1 MSKFIFFIPLL
12 ILVLIGAGC
21 QTNTVQDSLD
31 DENGDTE
38 ITPGITSETFESEQG
53 DFSYTLTWNTD
64 LLSLSEEAYTEASE
78 YAPSFDIVGG
88 GNITVATGSIDSPG
102 YQMSTFINDRYYDG
116 DREKV
121 WSSEVAPSEAG
132 MNNPVYF
139 FSQPTDWD
147 PACIVR
153 YGVVKGLNEALS
165 VRLEDCD
172 DNDMKSSEAFSDLL
186 SDLVITRK

>member
-1 MSKFIFFIPLL
+1 MSKLIFFPLL

-21 QTNTVQDSLD
+21 QTNTVQDGD
-31 DENGDTE
+31 DTE
-38 ITPGITSETFESEQG
+38 TTPGITSKTFESEQG

-64 LLSLSEEAYTEASE
+64 LLSLSEEAYAEASKH
-78 YAPSFDIVGG
+78 APSFTIVGG

-102 YQMSTFINDRYYDG
+102 YQMSTFINDMYYDG
-116 DREKV
+116 DREKI

-139 FSQPTDWD
+139 FSQPADWD

-172 DNDMKSSEAFSDLL
+172 DNDMKSSEAFGDLL